1 MSTIEENFER
11 LFSLVGNLAE
21 ITAKNT
27 GDITRIE
34 SSVQNLVSVS
44 TAHQQTLELYQER
57 YVQDQARYERDQ
69 ERFEAV
75 LDRIDRNS
83 ADIKEM
89 QTEIRGLQTEN
100 GRILD
105 RLINENE
112 NQ

>member
-11 LFSLVGNLAE
+11 LFSLVSNLAE
-21 ITAKNT
+21 ITVKNT

-57 YVQDQARYERDQ
+57 YVQDQ

-89 QTEIRGLQTEN
+89 QAEVRGLQTEN
-100 GRILD
+100 CRILD
-105 RLINENE
+105 RLINRNE
-112 NQ
+112 DE